1 MSKWCKGYCLLND
14 NDKNN
19 RKICN
24 KYNCLNKARSRLLQ
38 VLDKKGIDYKK
49 LTEIEKNL
57 Y

>member
-1 MSKWCKGYCLLND
+1 MNKWCKWYCFLND